1 MCRFLTE
8 NLWVDAKCIH
18 LTNAESLNIC
28 TKTILRF
35 PSLGIQHTLLFLFTK
50 ASFSPCS
57 CRFLRML
64 CHLPLLTSKFTWSLG
79 RQLSTCLI
87 FPHQCLSASYLEDSS
102 DIRGACC
109 RGIWRS
115 WINCKSMLQPSSACH
130 EKPSKGKFKFSL
142 PLSLLASFAKL
153 SH

>member
-1 MCRFLTE
+1 MYSS
-8 NLWVDAKCIH
+8 I
-18 LTNAESLNIC
+18 
-28 TKTILRF
+28 
-35 PSLGIQHTLLFLFTK
+35 PMQK
-50 ASFSPCS
+50 ASTCAPNQASVSPVMEFNISFYFSSQKLHFFPYS

-79 RQLSTCLI
+79 RQLPTCWI
-87 FPHQCLSASYLEDSS
+87 FPAQCLSASYLEDSS
-102 DIRGACC
+102 DTRGTCC

-115 WINCKSMLQPSSACH
+115 WVNCKSMLQPSSACH
-130 EKPSKGKFKFSL
+130 GKASKGKSKFSL